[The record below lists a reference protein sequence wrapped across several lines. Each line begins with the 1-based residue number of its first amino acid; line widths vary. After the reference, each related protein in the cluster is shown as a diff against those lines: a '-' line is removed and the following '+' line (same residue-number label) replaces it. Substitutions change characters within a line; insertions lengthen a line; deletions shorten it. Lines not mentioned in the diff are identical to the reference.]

1 MKSQQL
7 IQTADKDSAGG
18 RLGKRQIAAIEDLP
32 RPERGRL
39 STVFGLRT
47 FMKIP
52 ITIINLDSVAQVAY
66 VRGCVICTLQHSQV

>member
-39 STVFGLRT
+39 STIFGSRT
-47 FMKIP
+47 FVKISVS
-52 ITIINLDSVAQVAY
+52 IFNLHSVAQVVY
-66 VRGCVICTLQHSQV
+66 VKGCVNCTLKHSQV

>member
-18 RLGKRQIAAIEDLP
+18 RLGKRQIAAKEDLQ

-39 STVFGLRT
+39 STVFGSRT

-52 ITIINLDSVAQVAY
+52 FTIIDLDYGAQVAY
-66 VRGCVICTLQHSQV
+66 VRDCVICTLQHSEV